1 LTILAL
7 ILLKIRVIDLKKNK
21 YLSGVGL
28 GLRREILDEL
38 LPEIPNNVELW
49 EIASENQTSLRGK
62 YQIGANIKKLG
73 QISKNP
79 DLFITV
85 CKFVN
90 HGL

>member
-7 ILLKIRVIDLKKNK
+7 ILLKIRVIDLKTNK

-62 YQIGANIKKLG
+62 YQKIRANIKK
-73 QISKNP
+73 S
-79 DLFITV
+79 
-85 CKFVN
+85 
-90 HGL
+90 